1 MDGVEMLLH
10 GQSRSE
16 RLAMLRTQRNLLFT
30 LHAEIT
36 AGRRHL
42 GMLDPSEV
50 WSSRSQREYSFRVAE
65 MLADLDVVLHYL
77 DDALASVR
85 SHVHEEERM
94 CLA

>member
-1 MDGVEMLLH
+1 MDGVEVLLY
-10 GQSRSE
+10 GQSRDE
-16 RLAMLRTQRNLLFT
+16 RLAMLRTQSNLLFT
-30 LHAEIT
+30 LHAEIE

-42 GMLDPSEV
+42 SMIDPSNV

-77 DDALASVR
+77 DDALGSVR
-85 SHVHEEERM
+85 NRIHEEERM

>member
-1 MDGVEMLLH
+1 MDGVEVLLY
-10 GQSRSE
+10 GQDRDE
-16 RLAMLRTQRNLLFT
+16 RLVMLRTQRNLLFT

-42 GMLDPSEV
+42 GMLDPSEA

-85 SHVHEEERM
+85 NHIHEEERM